1 MLQRNPQALDHH
13 LSHESQLTG
22 RGQHMPEE
30 GHSDIAGIQ
39 SVASICTRSVIR
51 PLLKYTAWPACP
63 PEVSSRHCEIHKLR
77 EFMEHLMMICGFYCL
92 QKKFGILVAQH
103 FRSDPEVTHCMSG
116 WHVEGHSDI
125 AGIHSPGPWQLTR
138 QKCHPDIAGIQV
150 QVLDDHLSHESQR
163 TYVKTKS
170 TCAEQQFERTIARR
184 LDIHIVFLQ
193 ATHGMERSAKGI

>member
-1 MLQRNPQALDHH
+1 MGLPQPAMQMMYLLATCYFQSRHPSWRRVLRFPPQLLLLKAECHKFDIQMVRSTLLLSGIRGGPSFPMLQRNPQALDHH

-51 PLLKYTAWPACP
+51 PSLKYTAWPACP

-92 QKKFGILVAQH
+92 QKGLG
-103 FRSDPEVTHCMSG
+103 S
-116 WHVEGHSDI
+116 
-125 AGIHSPGPWQLTR
+125 
-138 QKCHPDIAGIQV
+138 
-150 QVLDDHLSHESQR
+150 
-163 TYVKTKS
+163 
-170 TCAEQQFERTIARR
+170 
-184 LDIHIVFLQ
+184 
-193 ATHGMERSAKGI
+193 

>member
-1 MLQRNPQALDHH
+1 MRSTLLLSGIRGGPSFPMLQRNPQALDHH
-13 LSHESQLTG
+13 LRHESQLTG

-30 GHSDIAGIQ
+30 GHSDTAGIQ
-39 SVASICTRSVIR
+39 SLASICTRSVIR

-116 WHVEGHSDI
+116 WHGGVEGHSDI
-125 AGIHSPGPWQLTR
+125 AGIHSPGSLLARSVTQTL
-138 QKCHPDIAGIQV
+138 
-150 QVLDDHLSHESQR
+150 LEF
-163 TYVKTKS
+163 KS
-170 TCAEQQFERTIARR
+170 KF
-184 LDIHIVFLQ
+184 
-193 ATHGMERSAKGI
+193 